1 MIDLGQVQVRF
12 TKSGVPRYRAMYD
25 DARGRRQTAGTFTT
39 EKEAIAA
46 WHAAEAEIAKGGLGD
61 RRRGRQTFQTYVEK
75 KWLPHQVLEATTR
88 QDYTYKIN
96 KHLMGFFGPMRMCD
110 ILPEHVR
117 EWITEMQRKGASAAT
132 IQKCKRGIL
141 NSIFTT
147 ALNDQVI
154 SQHPSRGVRIPPV
167 PKRPKKVITAK
178 QFDSLYRGLPDA
190 GSRLLVETVIESGLR
205 WGETAELR
213 VKDLDFT
220 TRVLTVSRTVVE
232 LNPKFH
238 PTQGRF
244 LVKPYPKGK
253 EYRRFKLSPQIVRKL
268 QAHVGDR
275 GLGEDD
281 LFFQYLPVDQPKPRK
296 LRPVPVPGAHGKT
309 APNEQGKSYDHG
321 SLTAY
326 TTGKCRCEYCREA
339 YRLFRARRR
348 ATGKDSPRSPRV
360 RQSDGHIPADWFRKQ
375 IWNPACKTAGLDH
388 VTPHHLRH
396 AHASWLLAGG
406 ADLQVVK
413 ERLGH
418 ASIAT
423 TEQYLHTLPNADET
437 ALAALGKIRGPQV
450 NEAPETSELDTLKAE
465 NERLRAAIADVALA
479 LRPDSRPHLSTA

>member
-1 MIDLGQVQVRF
+1 MQVRYA
-12 TKSGVPRYRAMYD
+12 KAGVARYRAMYD
-25 DARGRRQTAGTFTT
+25 DARGRRQTAGTFATR
-39 EKEAIAA
+39 KEAVAA
-46 WHAAEAEIAKGGLGD
+46 WHAAEADIAKGGLGD
-61 RRRGRQTFQTYVEK
+61 RRRGRQTFRTYVEK
-75 KWLPHQVLEATTR
+75 KWLPHQVLEASTR
-88 QDYTYKIN
+88 QDYTYKID

-117 EWITEMQRKGASAAT
+117 EWITEMQRKGASPAT

-154 SQHPSRGVRIPPV
+154 TNHPSRGVRIPPV

-178 QFDSLYRGLPDA
+178 QFDDLYRMLPDA
-190 GSRLLVETVIESGLR
+190 DSRLLVETTIESGLR
-205 WGETAELR
+205 WGELAELR
-213 VKDLDFT
+213 LKDLDFV

-238 PTQGRF
+238 PTGGRF

-268 QAHVGDR
+268 KAHAEAEHLQD
-275 GLGEDD
+275 DD
-281 LFFQYLPVDQPKPRK
+281 LFFRYHHDDEPRSRK
-296 LRPVPVPGAHGKT
+296 LRPVPLPGAHGKT
-309 APNEQGKSYDHG
+309 APNEKGRSYDHG

-326 TTGKCRCEYCREA
+326 TTGKCRCEHCKEA
-339 YRLFRARRR
+339 YRLYRAQRRT
-348 ATGKDSPRSPRV
+348 TGKDNPRSRRT
-360 RQSDGHIPADWFRKQ
+360 RQTDGHIPADWFRKQ
-375 IWNPACKTAGLDH
+375 VWNPARRDAGLND

-423 TEQYLHTLPNADET
+423 TEQYLHTLPTADET
-437 ALAALGKIRGPQV
+437 ALAALGKIRGPQLSEAFDA
-450 NEAPETSELDTLKAE
+450 EAPELATLKTE
-465 NERLRAAIADVALA
+465 NERLRAALADMALSIHA
-479 LRPDSRPHLSTA
+479 APTKPRPNTA